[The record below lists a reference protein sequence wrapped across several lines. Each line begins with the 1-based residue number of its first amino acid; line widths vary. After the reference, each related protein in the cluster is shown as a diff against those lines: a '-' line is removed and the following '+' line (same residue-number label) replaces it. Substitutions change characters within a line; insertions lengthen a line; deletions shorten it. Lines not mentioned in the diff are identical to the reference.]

1 MYPLYHL
8 RPILRVHELGRWLV
22 INVIGFSITQV
33 AKGVNVCECDLV
45 RRITARDPLTVTD
58 EVATELQVV
67 FGTCRDTLSRVT
79 NHRRLSLKASIGVGH
94 HATWLANVVA
104 EAFDLLVVEELE
116 FINRVDPLDVGDR
129 GSHVLGESQTGQCG
143 PHGSNSSHLVSCL
156 FSLSVVNE
164 LFWILLGFR

>member
-1 MYPLYHL
+1 MTL
-8 RPILRVHELGRWLV
+8 
-22 INVIGFSITQV
+22 
-33 AKGVNVCECDLV
+33 
-45 RRITARDPLTVTD
+45 LTV
-58 EVATELQVV
+58 
-67 FGTCRDTLSRVT
+67 
-79 NHRRLSLKASIGVGH
+79 NASIGVGH

-116 FINRVDPLDVGDR
+116 FIDRVDPLDVGDR

-143 PHGSNSSHLVSCL
+143 PHGSDGSHLVSCL